1 MDMWEDDLFFLIRFC
16 FLSIFEKFLS
26 FFDIFVY
33 KVVLFQLTAKD
44 VPEPAAPAVAPVD
57 DDDAGSGAGSTGRK
71 AGCVVTWCI
80 GSTHG

>member
-1 MDMWEDDLFFLIRFC
+1 M
-16 FLSIFEKFLS
+16 
-26 FFDIFVY
+26 Y